1 MHPLLSATVA
11 IAALSASVIG
21 VPTPLDT
28 RTNVVARDVIDR
40 APSEGITQND
50 GCAPGKYTCGK
61 YYPDIDSQL
70 IEVWDATGTWIG
82 STDCAGIS
90 CRLDGNQLMDR
101 NGVSEADRDFCDA
114 KNGRVVRDAT
124 AKGLFLTR
132 NSPSERTTQSDDC
145 LPSKY
150 PCDRYSGGPYHELIE
165 VCDAQSNWQLGANCN
180 CAKGCHLWV
189 ISKFQPSVGPGS
201 VFPTMGGLGAL
212 AIKPLQTISLVRQL
226 PSLLIDVL
234 RRRLCP
240 CNPAMLGRRFS
251 DLDLR

>member
-1 MHPLLSATVA
+1 MHPLLPATMA

-40 APSEGITQND
+40 SPSEGITQND
-50 GCAPGKYTCGK
+50 GCAPGKYTCSK

-82 STDCAGIS
+82 SADCAGIP
-90 CRLDGNQLMDR
+90 CRLDGNQPIDR
-101 NGVSEADRDFCDA
+101 NGVPEAGRAFCDV

-150 PCDRYSGGPYHELIE
+150 PYNTFRWAP
-165 VCDAQSNWQLGANCN
+165 
-180 CAKGCHLWV
+180 
-189 ISKFQPSVGPGS
+189 P
-201 VFPTMGGLGAL
+201 
-212 AIKPLQTISLVRQL
+212 
-226 PSLLIDVL
+226 
-234 RRRLCP
+234 
-240 CNPAMLGRRFS
+240 
-251 DLDLR
+251 

>member
-11 IAALSASVIG
+11 IGALSASVIG
-21 VPTPLDT
+21 
-28 RTNVVARDVIDR
+28 TNVVARDVIDR
-40 APSEGITQND
+40 SPSEGITQND

-61 YYPDIDSQL
+61 YYPDIDSQP

-82 STDCAGIS
+82 SADCAGIS
-90 CRLDGNQLMDR
+90 CRLDGNQLIDR
-101 NGVSEADRDFCDA
+101 NVVSEADRAFCDA
-114 KNGRVVRDAT
+114 KNGRVRDAT
-124 AKGLFLTR
+124 AKGR

-145 LPSKY
+145 LPSKH
-150 PCDRYSGGPYHELIE
+150 PCDTYSGGPHHELIE

-212 AIKPLQTISLVRQL
+212 AIKPLQTISLGRQL
-226 PSLLIDVL
+226 PSLLINVL

-240 CNPAMLGRRFS
+240 CNPAMLERRFS